1 MPTIGLYTATEN
13 ELGALQRAAGDV
25 ESDLVVRS
33 ESDLEAP
40 EDVEAWCEEL
50 SNCDVAVLWLHGAE
64 DSMPGYDRAADR
76 CDEAGVPLV
85 VKATGDAFAV
95 EDTTV
100 PGGVR
105 DTVRAYLEKGGS
117 ANLAN
122 CVRYLADRF
131 TPAEPTYDDPV
142 DLPTEGVYHPDHP
155 GASYAEL
162 RATLDADRPT
172 VAVWFYES
180 HWTHENTRYVDSLV
194 RAIEAKGADALP
206 VFCNPVTDSD
216 EQQDAEWV
224 VDEWLTDD
232 AGEPLVDA
240 VCSSFMFSLS
250 MSERGREADDEGGD
264 AEEVFLRRLGVPV
277 LQTVTTMRSRSRY
290 EASDTGVM
298 GFELAL
304 SVALPEFD
312 GNVITHPISG
322 KERTD
327 DAAGIG
333 SAPKQH
339 FPIGDRIDHAAS
351 LAVNWAGLRH
361 TPNDEKRVAVV
372 LHNYPPSD
380 DGIGTAFGLDSP
392 ESTVNLLSELRSRGY
407 DLGEASC
414 ASDSSSSAEPSR
426 SRDGDAVSRDDEDG
440 RRPSSDHSADRSS
453 GRRGGETGSNGTAEP
468 SRGPREDGERSDPRD
483 GGEFPDSG
491 RALIETLTAQLTLDD
506 RWVAPED
513 VRELSVDV
521 VSPEQ
526 YGEWW
531 AGADP
536 AFRENVVEE
545 WGDPPDRPFAVPGAE
560 FGNVLVTVQPPR
572 GFGMDPSKVY
582 HDSDLQP
589 PHDYFAFYGWL
600 RHEFDADAV
609 VHLGTHGSL
618 EWLPG
623 KTVGLDAESA
633 PDALVS
639 DLPNVYPY
647 IVNNPGE
654 GTQAKR
660 RSYAAVVDYLTPP
673 MASAGT
679 YDELAELEELADRY
693 RAAGSEAGETVERL
707 LREKIDELDLAVEL
721 GIAGEID
728 ERADV
733 RGPDEAGT
741 TLAEGAVEGDDVDA
755 DELVERVHAYLTD
768 VKTTQIR
775 KGLHTMGEPPGG
787 DDLVE
792 YLVALTRLENP
803 GAPSLRESVAGVLGV
818 DYETMLESPSTYD
831 GTLGMT
837 YAEAADAVHETS
849 VELVETLAEHG
860 FDVPESEVEA
870 GTEDETTMNL
880 LVVDVEPLGDARVA
894 GGAHDDLREV
904 LAYICEEAAPRVLAA
919 EDEIPQTADALDGE
933 YIPPGGSGAPTRGG
947 VDLLPTGRNFYT
959 LDPRKVPAKS
969 AWAVGREVADGTL
982 ERHHDEHGEYP
993 EEVGVIAW
1001 GTPTVRTRGE
1011 TIAQVLALMGVRP
1024 VWTDAGR
1031 VDDVEAVSLDELGR
1045 PRVDAT
1051 TRVSGLFRDA
1061 FPQAAGVIHDAVEAV
1076 VDREEPHEM
1085 NFVKKHVEEEAEQL
1099 EAEGMDADEAREAAL
1114 PRVFTTRPGGYG
1126 AGTNKAVDEGNWE
1139 DRADLAEVY
1148 VQWGGYA
1155 MGSRGRVSEDR
1166 DAFRRRLGSVEATV
1180 KIEDTMEQDEFDSS
1194 DWYAFHGGFI
1204 TAVSAVAGAEP
1215 ASYVG
1220 DSSDPD
1226 NVDVYTNEEKVRK
1239 AMRARVLNPEWLD
1252 SMEDHGYKG
1261 AGDLSKTVDVTL
1273 GWDATTD
1280 VVSDALWA
1288 EVAERYALDADR
1300 QEWLRDVNPW
1310 ALESIT
1316 DTLLEA
1322 IERGLWDAD
1331 DDTEERLRDLNLRVD
1346 GDLEERATER
1356 ERSEGSGTSERR
1368 SRDREEVTSDD
1379 D

>member
-1 MPTIGLYTATEN
+1 MATVGLYTATEN
-13 ELGALQRAAGDV
+13 ELGALARAAGEVDA
-25 ESDLVVRS
+25 DLVARS
-33 ESDLEAP
+33 ESDLDEPEA
-40 EDVEAWCEEL
+40 VEAFCEEL
-50 SNCDVAVLWLHGAE
+50 AGCDVVVLWLHGDQ
-64 DSMPGYDRAADR
+64 DSMPGYDRALDR
-76 CDEAGVPLV
+76 CYEAGIPVV

-100 PGGVR
+100 PGSVR
-105 DTVRAYLEKGGS
+105 ETVSAYLERGGS

-122 CVRYLADRF
+122 CVRYLTDRF
-131 TPAEPTYDDPV
+131 TPESPEYDDPV
-142 DLPTEGVYHPDHP
+142 ALPTEGVYHPDHP
-155 GASYAEL
+155 GASVEELYA
-162 RATLDADRPT
+162 ALDDGRPT

-180 HWTHENTRYVDSLV
+180 HWTHENTRYVDALV
-194 RAIEAKGADALP
+194 RAIEAEGANALP
-206 VFCNPVTDSD
+206 VFCNPVTDSE
-216 EQQDAEWV
+216 EQEDAEWV
-224 VDEWLTDD
+224 VDNWLTNE
-232 AGEPLVDA
+232 AGESLVDA

-250 MSERGREADDEGGD
+250 MAERGRDANDEGGD
-264 AEEVFLRRLGVPV
+264 AETVFLKRLGVPV
-277 LQTVTTMRSRSRY
+277 IQTVTTMRSRSRY
-290 EASDTGVM
+290 DASDTGVM

-327 DAAGIG
+327 DEAGIG

-339 FPIGDRIDHAAS
+339 FPIEDRIEHAAS
-351 LAVNWAGLRH
+351 LAVNWAELRY
-361 TPNDEKRVAVV
+361 TPNDEKNVAVV

-392 ESTVNLLSELRSRGY
+392 ESTVNLLSELRTRDY
-407 DLGEASC
+407 DLG
-414 ASDSSSSAEPSR
+414 
-426 SRDGDAVSRDDEDG
+426 G
-440 RRPSSDHSADRSS
+440 R
-453 GRRGGETGSNGTAEP
+453 
-468 SRGPREDGERSDPRD
+468 
-483 GGEFPDSG
+483 FPDSG
-491 RALIETLTAQLTLDD
+491 EELIGTLTSQLTLDD

-513 VRELSVDV
+513 VRDLSVDV
-521 VSPEQ
+521 VSTEQ
-526 YGEWW
+526 YAEWW
-531 AGADP
+531 TEADAG
-536 AFRENVVEE
+536 FRENVLEE
-545 WGDPPDRPFAVPGAE
+545 WGDPPERPFAIPGAA

-589 PHDYFAFYGWL
+589 PHDYYAFYKWL
-600 RHEFDADAV
+600 REEFAADAV

-633 PDALVS
+633 PDALVA

-673 MASAGT
+673 MAEAGT
-679 YDELAELEELADRY
+679 YDDLAELEELADQY
-693 RAAGSEAGETVERL
+693 REAGSEAGEAVEQL
-707 LREKIDELDLAVEL
+707 LREAIDELDLAVEL
-721 GIAGEID
+721 GIEGSID

-733 RGPDEAGT
+733 RGPEEAGT
-741 TLAEGAVEGDDVDA
+741 TLADGEVSGDDVPI

-775 KGLHTMGEPPGG
+775 MGLHTLGEPPE
-787 DDLVE
+787 DDRLVE
-792 YLVALTRLENP
+792 YLIALTRLENP
-803 GAPSLRESVAGVLGV
+803 GAPSLRESVAGVLGI
-818 DYETMLESPSTYD
+818 DYGTMLDSPGEYD
-831 GTLGMT
+831 ETLGMT
-837 YAEAADAVHETS
+837 YSQAADEVHELS
-849 VELVETLAEHG
+849 VELVETLAGHD
-860 FDVPESEVEA
+860 FDVPEAEPDA
-870 GTEDETTMNL
+870 GPGDETTMNL
-880 LVVDVEPLGDARVA
+880 MVVDVDALGDARVQ
-894 GGAHDDLREV
+894 GGAHDDLRAA
-904 LAYICEEAAPRVLAA
+904 LAYICEEAAPRVRGA
-919 EDEIPQTADALDGE
+919 ETEIPRTADALNGE
-933 YIPPGGSGAPTRGG
+933 YVPPGGSGAPTRGG

-959 LDPRKVPAKS
+959 LDPRKIPAKS
-969 AWAVGREVADGTL
+969 AWAVGREVAEGTL
-982 ERHHDEHGEYP
+982 ERHHSEAGEYP
-993 EEVGVIAW
+993 EEIGVVAW

-1011 TIAQVLALMGVRP
+1011 TIAQVLALMGVEP

-1031 VDDVEAVSLDELGR
+1031 IDDVEPIALGELGR
-1045 PRVDAT
+1045 PRIDAT

-1061 FPQAAGVIHDAVEAV
+1061 FPQAAGVVHDAVEAV
-1076 VDREEPHEM
+1076 VDLDEPHEM
-1085 NFVKKHVEEEAEQL
+1085 NYVKKHVEEETEEL
-1099 EAEGMDADEAREAAL
+1099 KAEGLEPEAARDAAM

-1139 DRADLAEVY
+1139 DRSDLAEVY

-1155 MGSRGRVSEDR
+1155 LGSRGRVSEDH
-1166 DAFRRRLGSVEATV
+1166 DAFRRRLGSVDATV

-1204 TAVSAVAGAEP
+1204 TAVAEVSGEEP

-1226 NVDVYTNEEKVRK
+1226 NVSVYTNEEKVRK

-1252 SMEDHGYKG
+1252 SMEEHGYKG
-1261 AGDLSKTVDVTL
+1261 AGDLSQTVDVTL
-1273 GWDATTD
+1273 GWDATTG
-1280 VVSDALWA
+1280 VVSDTLWEA
-1288 EVAERYALDADR
+1288 VAEKYAFDEDR
-1300 QEWLRDVNPW
+1300 QEWMRDVNPW

-1331 DDTEERLRDLNLRVD
+1331 DETEERLTDLNLRVD
-1346 GDLEERATER
+1346 GDIEER
-1356 ERSEGSGTSERR
+1356 SSNPDVVGG
-1368 SRDREEVTSDD
+1368 VTGDD

>member
-1 MPTIGLYTATEN
+1 MPTVGLYTATEN
-13 ELGALQRAAGDV
+13 ELGALARAAGEVDA
-25 ESDLVVRS
+25 DLVVRS
-33 ESDLEAP
+33 ESDLDEP
-40 EDVEAWCEEL
+40 ESVEAFCEEL
-50 SNCDVAVLWLHGAE
+50 TDCDVVVLWLHGAE
-64 DSMPGYDRAADR
+64 DSMPGYDRAIDS
-76 CDEAGVPLV
+76 CYEAGVPVV

-100 PGGVR
+100 PS
-105 DTVRAYLEKGGS
+105 TVRETVSEYLERGGS

-122 CVRYLADRF
+122 CVRYLTDRF
-131 TPAEPTYDDPV
+131 TPADPAYDDPV
-142 DLPTEGVYHPDHP
+142 TLPTEGVYHPDHP
-155 GASYAEL
+155 GASVEEL
-162 RATLDADRPT
+162 YATLDDAKPT

-180 HWTHENTRYVDSLV
+180 HWTHENTRYVDALV
-194 RAIEAKGADALP
+194 RAIEREGANALP
-206 VFCNPVTDSD
+206 VFCNPVTDSE

-224 VDEWLTDD
+224 VDAWLTDD
-232 AGEPLVDA
+232 AGAPIVDA

-250 MSERGREADDEGGD
+250 MAERGRDAADEGSD
-264 AEEVFLRRLGVPV
+264 AEEVFLKRLGVPV
-277 LQTVTTMRSRSRY
+277 IQTVTTMRSRSRY
-290 EASDTGVM
+290 ESSDTGVM

-327 DAAGIG
+327 DEAGIG

-339 FPIGDRIDHAAS
+339 FPIADRVGHAAS
-351 LAVNWAGLRH
+351 LAVNWATLRH
-361 TPNDEKRVAVV
+361 TPNADKRVAVV

-392 ESTVNLLSELRSRGY
+392 ESTVNLLDELRTRGY
-407 DLGEASC
+407 SF
-414 ASDSSSSAEPSR
+414 
-426 SRDGDAVSRDDEDG
+426 DG
-440 RRPSSDHSADRSS
+440 R
-453 GRRGGETGSNGTAEP
+453 
-468 SRGPREDGERSDPRD
+468 
-483 GGEFPDSG
+483 FPDSG
-491 RALIETLTAQLTLDD
+491 AELIDALTSQLTLDD

-513 VRELSVDV
+513 VRDLSVDV
-521 VSPEQ
+521 VSTEQ
-526 YGEWW
+526 YAEWW
-531 AGADP
+531 ADAD
-536 AFRENVVEE
+536 AGFRENVTEE
-545 WGDPPDRPFAVPGAE
+545 WGDPPERPFAIPGVE

-589 PHDYFAFYGWL
+589 PHDYYAFYAWL
-600 RHEFDADAV
+600 RNDFDADAV

-633 PDALVS
+633 PDALVA

-673 MASAGT
+673 MANAGT
-679 YDELAELEELADRY
+679 YDDLAELEELADRY
-693 RAAGSEAGETVERL
+693 REAGGEAGETVERL
-707 LREKIDELDLAVEL
+707 LRETIDELDLAVEL
-721 GIAGEID
+721 GIAGEIS

-741 TLAEGAVEGDDVDA
+741 TLAEGEVAGDRVA
-755 DELVERVHAYLTD
+755 IDELVERVHAYLTD

-775 KGLHTMGEPPGG
+775 MGLHTMGEPPAG
-787 DDLVE
+787 DRLVE
-792 YLVALTRLENP
+792 YLVALTRLKNP
-803 GAPSLRESVAGVLGV
+803 GGPSLRESVAGVLGV
-818 DYETMLESPSTYD
+818 DYQRMLDAPGEYD
-831 GTLGMT
+831 ETLGMT
-837 YAEAADAVHETS
+837 YSQAADEVHELS
-849 VELVETLAEHG
+849 VELIGTLADHG
-860 FDVPESEVEA
+860 FDVPEAEPDA
-870 GTEDETTMNL
+870 GPDDETTMNL
-880 LVVDVEPLGDARVA
+880 LVVDIEPLGDARVR
-894 GGAHDDLREV
+894 GGAHDDLRKA
-904 LAYICEEAAPRVLAA
+904 LAYICEEAAPRVLDA
-919 EDEIPQTADALDGE
+919 EVEVPRTADALAGE
-933 YIPPGGSGAPTRGG
+933 YVPPGGSGAPTRGG
-947 VDLLPTGRNFYT
+947 ADLLPTGRNFYT
-959 LDPRKVPAKS
+959 LDPRKVPARS
-969 AWAVGREVADGTL
+969 AWAVGREVAEGTL
-982 ERHHDEHGEYP
+982 ERHHDAEGEYP
-993 EEVGVIAW
+993 EEVGVVAW

-1011 TIAQVLALMGVRP
+1011 TIAQVLALMGVEP

-1031 VDDVEAVSLDELGR
+1031 IDDVEPIPLEKLGR

-1076 VDREEPHEM
+1076 VDLDESHEM
-1085 NFVKKHVEEEAEQL
+1085 NYVKKHVDEEAEAL
-1099 EAEGMDADEAREAAL
+1099 EAEGLDPDDAREAAL

-1139 DRADLAEVY
+1139 DRSDLADVY

-1155 MGSRGRVSEDR
+1155 LGSRGRVSADHE
-1166 DAFRRRLGSVEATV
+1166 AFRRRLGSVEATV

-1204 TAVSAVAGAEP
+1204 TAVAEVAGEEP

-1226 NVDVYTNEEKVRK
+1226 NVSVYTNEEKVRK

-1252 SMEDHGYKG
+1252 SMEEHGYKG
-1261 AGDLSKTVDVTL
+1261 AGDLSTTVDVTL
-1273 GWDATTD
+1273 GWDATTG

-1288 EVAERYALDADR
+1288 DVAEKYAFDEDR
-1300 QEWLRDVNPW
+1300 QVWMREVNPW

-1322 IERGLWDAD
+1322 IDRGLWDAD
-1331 DDTEERLRDLNLRVD
+1331 EGTEERLADLNLSVD
-1346 GDLEERATER
+1346 GDLEER
-1356 ERSEGSGTSERR
+1356 TSNPGVVG
-1368 SRDREEVTSDD
+1368 EVTSDD
-1379 D
+1379 

>member
-1 MPTIGLYTATEN
+1 MATVGLYTATEN
-13 ELGALQRAAGDV
+13 ELGALARAAGEVDA
-25 ESDLVVRS
+25 DLVARS
-33 ESDLEAP
+33 ESDLDEPEA
-40 EDVEAWCEEL
+40 VEAFCEEL
-50 SNCDVAVLWLHGAE
+50 AGCDVVVLWLHGDQ
-64 DSMPGYDRAADR
+64 DSMPGYDRALDR
-76 CDEAGVPLV
+76 CYEAGIPVV

-100 PGGVR
+100 PGSVR
-105 DTVRAYLEKGGS
+105 ETVSAYLERGGS

-122 CVRYLADRF
+122 CVRYLTDRF
-131 TPAEPTYDDPV
+131 TPETPEYDDPV
-142 DLPTEGVYHPDHP
+142 ALPTEGVYHPDHP
-155 GASYAEL
+155 GASVEELYAAL
-162 RATLDADRPT
+162 GDGRPT

-180 HWTHENTRYVDSLV
+180 HWTHENTRYVDALV
-194 RAIEAKGADALP
+194 RAIEAEGANALP
-206 VFCNPVTDSD
+206 VFCNPVTDSE
-216 EQQDAEWV
+216 EQEDAEWV
-224 VDEWLTDD
+224 VDNWLTNE
-232 AGEPLVDA
+232 AGESLVDS

-250 MSERGREADDEGGD
+250 MAERGRDANDEGGD
-264 AEEVFLRRLGVPV
+264 AETVFLKRLGVPV
-277 LQTVTTMRSRSRY
+277 IQTVTTMRSRSRY
-290 EASDTGVM
+290 DASDTGVM

-327 DAAGIG
+327 DEAGIG

-339 FPIGDRIDHAAS
+339 FPIEDRIEHAAS
-351 LAVNWAGLRH
+351 LAVNWAELRY
-361 TPNDEKRVAVV
+361 TPNDEKNVAVV

-392 ESTVNLLSELRSRGY
+392 ESTVNLLSELRTRGY
-407 DLGEASC
+407 DLG
-414 ASDSSSSAEPSR
+414 
-426 SRDGDAVSRDDEDG
+426 G
-440 RRPSSDHSADRSS
+440 R
-453 GRRGGETGSNGTAEP
+453 
-468 SRGPREDGERSDPRD
+468 
-483 GGEFPDSG
+483 FPDSG
-491 RALIETLTAQLTLDD
+491 EELIGTLTSQLTLDD

-526 YGEWW
+526 YAEWW
-531 AGADP
+531 ADAD
-536 AFRENVVEE
+536 AEFRGNVTEE
-545 WGDPPDRPFAVPGAE
+545 WGDPPERPFAVPGAA

-589 PHDYFAFYGWL
+589 PHDYYAFYKWL
-600 RHEFDADAV
+600 REEFAADAV

-633 PDALVS
+633 PDALVA

-673 MASAGT
+673 MAEAGT
-679 YDELAELEELADRY
+679 YDDLAELEALADQY
-693 RAAGSEAGETVERL
+693 REAGSEAGEAVEQL
-707 LREKIDELDLAVEL
+707 LREAIDELDLAVEL
-721 GIAGEID
+721 GIEGSID

-733 RGPDEAGT
+733 RGPEEAGT
-741 TLAEGAVEGDDVDA
+741 TLADGEVSGDDVPI

-775 KGLHTMGEPPGG
+775 MGLHTLGEPPE
-787 DDLVE
+787 DDRLVE
-792 YLVALTRLENP
+792 YLIALTRLENP
-803 GAPSLRESVAGVLGV
+803 GAPSLRESVAGVLGI
-818 DYETMLESPSTYD
+818 DYGTMLDSPGEYD
-831 GTLGMT
+831 ETLGMT
-837 YAEAADAVHETS
+837 YSQAADEVHELS
-849 VELVETLAEHG
+849 VELVETLAGHD
-860 FDVPESEVEA
+860 FDVPEAEPDA
-870 GTEDETTMNL
+870 GPGDETTMNL
-880 LVVDVEPLGDARVA
+880 MVVDVDALGDARVQ
-894 GGAHDDLREV
+894 GGAHDDLRAA
-904 LAYICEEAAPRVLAA
+904 LAYICEEAAPRVRGA
-919 EDEIPQTADALDGE
+919 ETEIPRTADALNGE
-933 YIPPGGSGAPTRGG
+933 YVPPGGSGAPTRGG

-959 LDPRKVPAKS
+959 LDPRKIPAKS
-969 AWAVGREVADGTL
+969 AWAVGREVAEGTL
-982 ERHHDEHGEYP
+982 ERHHSEAGEYP
-993 EEVGVIAW
+993 EEIGVVAW

-1011 TIAQVLALMGVRP
+1011 TIAQVLALMGVEP

-1031 VDDVEAVSLDELGR
+1031 IDDVEPIALGELGR
-1045 PRVDAT
+1045 PRIDAT

-1061 FPQAAGVIHDAVEAV
+1061 FPQAAGVVHDAVEAV
-1076 VDREEPHEM
+1076 VDLDEPHEM
-1085 NFVKKHVEEEAEQL
+1085 NYVKKHVEEETEEL
-1099 EAEGMDADEAREAAL
+1099 KAEGLEPEAARDAAM

-1139 DRADLAEVY
+1139 DRSDLAEVY

-1155 MGSRGRVSEDR
+1155 LGSRGRVSEDH
-1166 DAFRRRLGSVEATV
+1166 DAFRRRLGSVDATV

-1204 TAVSAVAGAEP
+1204 TAVAEVSGEEP

-1226 NVDVYTNEEKVRK
+1226 NVSVYTNEEKVRK

-1252 SMEDHGYKG
+1252 SMEEHGYKG
-1261 AGDLSKTVDVTL
+1261 AGDLSQTVDVTL
-1273 GWDATTD
+1273 GWDATTG
-1280 VVSDALWA
+1280 VVSDTLWEA
-1288 EVAERYALDADR
+1288 VAEKYAFDEDR
-1300 QEWLRDVNPW
+1300 QEWMRDVNPW

-1331 DDTEERLRDLNLRVD
+1331 DETEERLTDLNLRVD
-1346 GDLEERATER
+1346 GDIEER
-1356 ERSEGSGTSERR
+1356 SSNPGVVGG
-1368 SRDREEVTSDD
+1368 VTGDD